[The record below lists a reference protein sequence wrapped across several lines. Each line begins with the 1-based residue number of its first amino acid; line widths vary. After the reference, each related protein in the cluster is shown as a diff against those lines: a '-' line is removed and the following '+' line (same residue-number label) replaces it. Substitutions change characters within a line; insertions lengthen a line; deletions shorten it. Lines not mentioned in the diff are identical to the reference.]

1 MGAYLSTPITDKES
15 EDGEGGHIRYGVSA
29 MQGWRRSMEDAH
41 VAVPALK
48 GDERAAIF
56 GVFDG
61 HGGREVA
68 HFVARHLVEEVVRR
82 GEWGD
87 GAYEEALRQSF
98 HRMDDMLRQEEYD
111 PELREYKA
119 GLGPATT
126 SAPAPT
132 VTVQSAAAPAAP
144 APATAAPT
152 PAATTTTTTTTIEAT
167 TTAASVTVLNS
178 NTEME
183 IVGKDVGGG
192 GAKVGGEGG
201 SGRLTAQEAIEM
213 LQKILVIS
221 NAGGKE
227 GGEGVPA
234 AGGGGGRGGGGGGE
248 SGGGSRGG
256 GGDGISS
263 EKAAALV
270 AAMGAALMS
279 GEEEGEEEK
288 EGKEMAASVALA
300 RSSISTLV
308 SPSELV
314 IPDDDVLS
322 RDGEGKGG
330 RQEGLAL
337 RPVGDPLASKEE
349 GNEQGTPRSP
359 LPFVDAASALLR
371 AQGVTPP
378 FQGGPRGEEVE
389 GEGMRTVA
397 KKAAAAVAEKVVEEL
412 LSHAMEGE
420 TVLEEVN
427 DEGEEE
433 GDEMEQGGKEEEE
446 RMEGYSSSSGSS
458 SGSSS
463 IIISSTGTGGTSSTS
478 ASTNSVVSSSYPPP
492 PSPPSTSPCPTAVRS
507 GIGGSRQQCALPDHR
522 VQAGCT
528 SVVALLVDNDLVVA
542 NAGDSRAVL
551 CRKGTAIALSEDHKP
566 LQDRELERIRRA
578 GGFVTEQGRVNG
590 NLNLSR
596 SIGDLKY
603 KGKGG
608 AKGAMGGGKR
618 ERCVVRE
625 CRDVD
630 DALRVRFLLL
640 CLSLAHSIFRTPFI
654 HRSFT
659 PFLPYPGNT
668 ALPAKDQMISAEPD
682 LARISLTPD
691 DEFLVLACDGVWDC
705 MTNQECVDFV
715 RSRLQARREEG
726 REGEP
731 LSRVAG
737 EVVDA
742 CLADDPRKTTG
753 IGGDNMTCLIVQV
766 DERVRGKRGGVRRES
781 RR

>member
-144 APATAAPT
+144 ATAPATAAPT

-183 IVGKDVGGG
+183 VVGKDVGGG
-192 GAKVGGEGG
+192 GAKVGGEEG

-248 SGGGSRGG
+248 SGGESGGGGSRGG
-256 GGDGISS
+256 GGDEISS

-300 RSSISTLV
+300 QSSISTLV

-349 GNEQGTPRSP
+349 GDEQGTPRSP

-371 AQGVTPP
+371 AQGVTSP

-603 KGKGG
+603 KG
-608 AKGAMGGGKR
+608 
-618 ERCVVRE
+618 
-625 CRDVD
+625 
-630 DALRVRFLLL
+630 
-640 CLSLAHSIFRTPFI
+640 
-654 HRSFT
+654 
-659 PFLPYPGNT
+659 NT